1 MTHTESQKEEMR
13 KAVLAIT
20 DFLNHS
26 GANAK
31 RQSGFFYEVL
41 TDDHPTLQQSFWRMM
56 REVILL
62 YANAPYDA
70 RNKASVFFCQY
81 IKAKVEDFD
90 SGFPMI

>member
-1 MTHTESQKEEMR
+1 MSHSKEVKEEMR
-13 KAVLAIT
+13 EAVLKLT
-20 DFLNHS
+20 DILNHT
-26 GANAK
+26 GT
-31 RQSGFFYEVL
+31 RDDLQSGCFYEAL
-41 TDDHPTLQQSFWRMM
+41 TDDHPTLQQNFWRMM
-56 REVILL
+56 YKVILL